1 MRLFQPILKLLVKFS
16 FVKSVPIPRVMR
28 GGGGG
33 GSGGG
38 GGGGGGGG
46 PVVVVVEEE

>member
-1 MRLFQPILKLLVKFS
+1 MVDRGG
-16 FVKSVPIPRVMR
+16 

-38 GGGGGGGG
+38 ISTDKGGYDC
-46 PVVVVVEEE
+46 VSAKYKNRKFSFVKFLFLNKI